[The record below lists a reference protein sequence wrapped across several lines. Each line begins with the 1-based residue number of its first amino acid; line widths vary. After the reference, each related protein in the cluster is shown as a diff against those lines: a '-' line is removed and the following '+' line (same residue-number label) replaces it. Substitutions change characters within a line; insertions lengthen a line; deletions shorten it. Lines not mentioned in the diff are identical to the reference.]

1 MKSGKIK
8 LEKLKLKSFV
18 TDNEELNKQTIA
30 GGVLHQN
37 PSVTD
42 CGSVFCP
49 TNVVLYCPSML
60 HCPDDC

>member
-1 MKSGKIK
+1 MKTGKIK
-8 LEKLKLKSFV
+8 LEKLTLQSFV
-18 TDNEELNKQTIA
+18 TETEVVDQQTIV

-49 TNVVLYCPSML
+49 TNVVLLCPSAL
-60 HCPDDC
+60 HCPDC